1 MTEQTLLLWGFALLG
16 AALLLVFLEVF
27 VPSGGIIGLTAG
39 VTAIA
44 GVVVFWRVSPAW
56 GVTSMLLMLVLAPI
70 ALNFA
75 LRLMPHTPMGK
86 RLILSEDAESLQR
99 RTAKDQ
105 EQAAQEQ
112 ALIGATGSALT
123 SLRPI
128 GTVEIDGTRLEALAE
143 GGVIEAGSRV
153 RVTSVQGNQ
162 IKVRA
167 MG

>member
-1 MTEQTLLLWGFALLG
+1 MMEQTLLLWGFALLG

-39 VTAIA
+39 VTGIA
-44 GVVVFWRVSPAW
+44 GVVVFWRVSPGW

-86 RLILSEDAESLQR
+86 RLILSETAESRQR

-112 ALIGATGSALT
+112 ALVGATGSALT

-128 GTVEIDGTRLEALAE
+128 GTVEIDGTRIEALAE

-162 IKVRA
+162 VRVRA
-167 MG
+167 LA

>member
-1 MTEQTLLLWGFALLG
+1 MMEQTLLLWGFALLG

-44 GVVVFWRVSPAW
+44 GVVVFWRVSPGW

-75 LRLMPHTPMGK
+75 LRLMPHTPVGK
-86 RLILSEDAESLQR
+86 RLILSETAESRQR

-112 ALIGATGSALT
+112 ALVGATGSALT

-128 GTVEIDGTRLEALAE
+128 GTVEIDGTRIEALAE

-162 IKVRA
+162 VRVRA
-167 MG
+167 VA